1 MEKEIL
7 KLIKKYKKI
16 VIARHI
22 GGDPDALGASF
33 GLKAIIEENFHKKEV
48 IVVGN
53 SISKFK
59 YFGIHEKVE
68 DSFQKDT
75 LLIALDVPDTRR
87 IEGTSASNYE
97 KIIKIDHHPLI
108 EKYADIEYIDSHA
121 TSTSELIIKLAY
133 NQRLKVS
140 KKAAEL
146 LFTGIV
152 ADTNRFLLPTTTY
165 KTFELVAKI
174 IKENKINPDIIYE
187 RLYERPI
194 SEVKLEGYISQNMT
208 VSKQGVGYIVITD
221 DMLKEF
227 KVDSA
232 SVGNMMNNYNYIKN
246 LTIWVVFVEDKKM
259 NVIRAS
265 ARSSGPVINKLFE
278 QYNGG
283 GHKLACGA
291 KLKSFDQIPEI
302 LERLDA
308 ISEEYNTESI

>member
-7 KLIKKYKKI
+7 KLIKKYKRI
-16 VIARHI
+16 IIARHI

-33 GLKAIIEENFHKKEV
+33 GLKTIIEDNFSKKEV
-48 IVVGN
+48 LVVGN

-59 YFGIHEKVE
+59 YFGTHEKI
-68 DSFQKDT
+68 DDGFQKDT
-75 LLIALDVPDTRR
+75 LLITLDVPDIRR
-87 IEGTSASNYE
+87 IEGINISNFE

-108 EKYADIEYIDSHA
+108 EKYANIEYIDSTA
-121 TSTSELIIKLAY
+121 TSTSEMIIKFAY
-133 NQRLKVS
+133 NQKLRIS
-140 KKAAEL
+140 KTAAEL

-165 KTFELVAKI
+165 KTFELVSKI
-174 IKENKINPDIIYE
+174 IKENNINLDVIYE

-194 SEVKLEGYISQNMT
+194 SEVKLEGYISQNMI
-208 VSKQGVGYIVITD
+208 VSKQGVGYVIITD

-227 KVDSA
+227 KVDTA
-232 SVGNMMNNYNYIKN
+232 SVGNMTNNFNYIKN

-259 NVIRAS
+259 DVVRAS

-291 KLKSFDQIPEI
+291 KLKSMDQIPEI
-302 LERLDA
+302 LQKLDQ
-308 ISEEYNTESI
+308 ISEEYNDKSI

>member
-7 KLIKKYKKI
+7 KLIKKHKRI

-33 GLKAIIEENFHKKEV
+33 GLKTIIEDNFSRKEV

-59 YFGIHEKVE
+59 YFGIHEKLD
-68 DSFQKDT
+68 DSFQKGT

-87 IEGTSASNYE
+87 IEGINVSNFE

-108 EKYADIEYIDSHA
+108 EKYANIEYIDSSA
-121 TSTSELIIKLAY
+121 TSTSEMIIKLAY

-165 KTFELVAKI
+165 KTFELVSKI
-174 IKENKINPDIIYE
+174 VRENNIKLDQIYE
-187 RLYERPI
+187 KLYERPI
-194 SEVKLEGYISQNMT
+194 SEVKLEGYISQNMI
-208 VSKQGVGYIVITD
+208 VSKQGVGYIIITD

-232 SVGNMMNNYNYIKN
+232 SVGNMMNNFNYIKN
-246 LTIWVVFVEDKKM
+246 LTIWAVFVEDKKM
-259 NVIRAS
+259 NVVRAS

-291 KLKSFDQIPEI
+291 KLKSLDQIPEI
-302 LERLDA
+302 LEKLDS

>member
-33 GLKAIIEENFHKKEV
+33 GLKTIIEDNFPKKEV
-48 IVVGN
+48 LVVGN

-59 YFGIHEKVE
+59 YFGTHERLN
-68 DSFQKDT
+68 DDFQKDT
-75 LLIALDVPDTRR
+75 LLIALDVPDIRR
-87 IEGTSASNYE
+87 IEGASILNFE

-108 EKYADIEYIDSHA
+108 DKYANIEYIDASA
-121 TSTSELIIKLAY
+121 TSTSEMIIKLAY
-133 NQRLKVS
+133 SQKLKIS

-165 KTFELVAKI
+165 KTFELVSKI
-174 IKENKINPDIIYE
+174 VKENNINLDIIYE
-187 RLYERPI
+187 KLYERPI
-194 SEVKLEGYISQNMT
+194 SEVKLEGYISQNMI
-208 VSKQGVGYIVITD
+208 VSKQGVGYITITD
-221 DMLKEF
+221 DKLKEF
-227 KVDSA
+227 GVDSA
-232 SVGNMMNNYNYIKN
+232 SIGNITNNFNYIKN
-246 LTIWVVFVEDKKM
+246 LTIWVVFVEDKKLD
-259 NVIRAS
+259 VIRAS

-291 KLKSFDQIPEI
+291 KLKSLDQIPEI
-302 LERLDA
+302 LQKLDQ
-308 ISEEYNTESI
+308 ISEEYNDKSI

>member
-7 KLIKKYKKI
+7 KLIKKYKRI

-33 GLKAIIEENFHKKEV
+33 GLKTIIEDNFSKKEV
-48 IVVGN
+48 LVVGN

-59 YFGIHEKVE
+59 YFGTHERLD

-75 LLIALDVPDTRR
+75 LLIALDVPDIRR
-87 IEGTSASNYE
+87 IEGINISNFE

-108 EKYADIEYIDSHA
+108 EKYANIEYIDSTA
-121 TSTSELIIKLAY
+121 TSTSEMIIKFAY
-133 NQRLKVS
+133 NQKLKIS
-140 KKAAEL
+140 KKSAEL

-165 KTFELVAKI
+165 KTFELVSKI
-174 IKENKINPDIIYE
+174 VKENNINLDVIYE

-194 SEVKLEGYISQNMT
+194 SEVKLEGYISQNMI
-208 VSKQGVGYIVITD
+208 VSKQGVGYVIITD

-232 SVGNMMNNYNYIKN
+232 SVGNMTNNFNYIKN

-259 NVIRAS
+259 DVVRAS

-291 KLKSFDQIPEI
+291 KLKSLDQIPEI
-302 LERLDA
+302 LQKLDQ
-308 ISEEYNTESI
+308 ISEEYNDKSI

>member
-7 KLIKKYKKI
+7 KLIKKYKRI
-16 VIARHI
+16 IIARHI

-33 GLKAIIEENFHKKEV
+33 GLKTIIEDNFSRKEV
-48 IVVGN
+48 LVVGN

-59 YFGIHEKVE
+59 YFGIHERID

-87 IEGTSASNYE
+87 IEGVNISNFE

-108 EKYADIEYIDSHA
+108 EKYASIEYIDSTA
-121 TSTSELIIKLAY
+121 TSTSEMIIKFAY
-133 NQRLKVS
+133 NQKLKIS
-140 KKAAEL
+140 KKSAEL

-165 KTFELVAKI
+165 KTFELVSKI
-174 IKENKINPDIIYE
+174 VKENNINLDVIYE

-194 SEVKLEGYISQNMT
+194 SEVKLEGYISQNMI
-208 VSKQGVGYIVITD
+208 VSKQGVGYVIITD

-232 SVGNMMNNYNYIKN
+232 SVGNMTNNFNYIKN

-259 NVIRAS
+259 DVVRAS

-291 KLKSFDQIPEI
+291 KLKSLDQIPEI
-302 LERLDA
+302 LQKLDQ
-308 ISEEYNTESI
+308 ISEEYNDKSI